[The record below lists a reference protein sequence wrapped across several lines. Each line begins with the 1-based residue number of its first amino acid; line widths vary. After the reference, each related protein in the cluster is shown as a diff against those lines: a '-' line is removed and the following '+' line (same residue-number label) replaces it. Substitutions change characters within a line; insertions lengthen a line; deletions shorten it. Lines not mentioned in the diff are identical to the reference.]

1 MLWQSADMDNDELAG
16 ADRPRELVA
25 LIQRRSLAFLPVWA
39 SLVVV
44 GFTDPVS
51 PGGRYLIPAAWVLG
65 FAAMFV
71 LRQWHQRWYGDAKL
85 TESQRFR
92 GRLGGLALLLAF
104 IATPIVAP
112 LAVPSPM
119 PLTFAVVFALSL
131 LSDPW
136 RVSLHWLLLIAV
148 LLWLSVIR
156 VVGPDALAT
165 SSAFSLLIGAA
176 GSMACV
182 IDHVLLL
189 RRIRQAPGAMMMGE
203 QHA

>member
-1 MLWQSADMDNDELAG
+1 M
-16 ADRPRELVA
+16 
-25 LIQRRSLAFLPVWA
+25 

-44 GFTDPVS
+44 GFTNPLA
-51 PGGRYLIPAAWVLG
+51 PGARYLIPAAWVLG

-71 LRQWHQRWYGDAKL
+71 LRRWHRRSFGEVRLTDAQRL
-85 TESQRFR
+85 R
-92 GRLGGLALLLAF
+92 GRLAGLGVLVAFVATAASGPLA
-104 IATPIVAP
+104 VQ
-112 LAVPSPM
+112 AVPSPM
-119 PLTFAVVFALSL
+119 PLVFAVVFALSL
-131 LSDPW
+131 FSDPW

-156 VVGPDALAT
+156 VVGPDGLAT
-165 SSAFSLLIGAA
+165 PAAFSLIIGAT

-189 RRIRQAPGAMMMGE
+189 RRIRQSPGAMMMGE